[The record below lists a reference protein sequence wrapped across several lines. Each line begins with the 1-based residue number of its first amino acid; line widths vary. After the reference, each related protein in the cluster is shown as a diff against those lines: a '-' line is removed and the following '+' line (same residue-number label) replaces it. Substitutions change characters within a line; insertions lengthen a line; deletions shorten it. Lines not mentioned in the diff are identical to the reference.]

1 LPGAKGTKNTSKSHS
16 TLKIK
21 QIQKRWSLFFWHC
34 LNGTKTSTHTL
45 KTAIKIMKFFIYK
58 NFIVVLLA
66 DILLLSGSLFLA
78 YLIRFDFVLPQQY
91 SVLLYQMLPFVLI
104 VKIGCFYF
112 FDLYRG
118 MWRYTSIADLLNI
131 IKASCVSSLVIICL
145 ILFTHSRFIGF
156 PRSVFI
162 MDWCFTVLLISG
174 YRLCIRLYF
183 EQISNDKTSSIPTR
197 QVLTMFF
204 KKMAETKRLFIIG
217 AGDGGEK
224 IYREIH
230 NNDRLKYTVVG
241 FLDDDL
247 TKVGRKIHGV
257 PVLGRI
263 KDIKT
268 IAKKVK
274 ADEALI
280 AIPSATSEQMREILT
295 HLRES
300 GIKFKTIP
308 GIGELINGKVTINT
322 IREVDY
328 RDLLGRDVIRLDE
341 DKIGAYLQDQ
351 CVMVTG
357 AGGSIGSELCRQICR
372 FKPHSIVM
380 YERAESP
387 LYEINHELKQDF
399 GTVKTIPV
407 LADVQD
413 KTQLEK
419 AFDAYQPQTVFH
431 AAAYK
436 HVPMLEMQPWKAV
449 DNNIQGTTSLVEIT
463 NKFNVERFVF
473 VSTDKAVR
481 PANVMGASKRI
492 AEMLIQS
499 QNGCGL
505 SHTKFMTVRF
515 GNVVGSVGSV
525 VPLFKKQIKKGG
537 PVTVTHPEVT
547 RFFMTIPESCQLIL
561 QAGAMGKG
569 GEIFLLDM
577 GTSIKID
584 DMARD
589 LIRFSGF
596 EPEVDIKIEY
606 IGLRP
611 GEKLFEELIIEGEDV
626 VPTSHEKIMVLKGMD
641 CNLQILNGNIHNL
654 IQIAKDQKIEPIK
667 EKLQKIVPEYR
678 PL

>member
-1 LPGAKGTKNTSKSHS
+1 
-16 TLKIK
+16 
-21 QIQKRWSLFFWHC
+21 
-34 LNGTKTSTHTL
+34 
-45 KTAIKIMKFFIYK
+45 MKFRLLYK
-58 NFIVVLLA
+58 NFLIVLFA
-66 DILLLSGSLFLA
+66 DILLLTGSLFLA
-78 YLIRFDFVLPQQY
+78 YLIRFDFRLPQPY
-91 SVLLYQMLPFVLI
+91 SVLLFQLLPFVLI
-104 VKIGCFYF
+104 VNIGCFYF

-131 IKASCVSSLVIICL
+131 IKAACVSSLIIICL
-145 ILFTHSRFIGF
+145 ILFSHSRFIGF
-156 PRSVFI
+156 PRSVFV

-174 YRLCIRLYF
+174 YRLIIRLYF
-183 EQISNDKTSSIPTR
+183 ERTNNDETSSIPTR

-204 KKMAETKRLFIIG
+204 KKMAETKRLLIIG

-224 IYREIH
+224 IYREIY
-230 NNDRLKYTVVG
+230 NNDRLQYTVIG

-247 TKVGRKIHGV
+247 TKIGKMIHGIK
-257 PVLGRI
+257 VLGQI
-263 KDIKT
+263 SDIKR
-268 IAKKVK
+268 IAKKVN

-280 AIPSATSEQMREILT
+280 AIPSATSKRMREILT
-295 HLRES
+295 HCRES

-308 GIGELINGKVTINT
+308 GIGELINGKVTVNA

-341 DKIGAYLQDQ
+341 VKIGSYLKDQ

-387 LYEINHELKQDF
+387 LYEINHELNQDF
-399 GTVKTIPV
+399 GAIKTIPV

-413 KTQLEK
+413 KEQLEK
-419 AFDAYQPQTVFH
+419 AFDAYHPQTVFH

-436 HVPMLEMQPWKAV
+436 HVPMLEIQPWKAV
-449 DNNIQGTTSLVEIT
+449 DNNIQGTANLIEIT
-463 NKFNVERFVF
+463 NEYNVERFVF

-505 SHTKFMTVRF
+505 SHTKYMTVRF

-525 VPLFKKQIKKGG
+525 IPLFKKQIKKGG
-537 PVTVTHPEVT
+537 PVTVTHPEAT
-547 RFFMTIPESCQLIL
+547 RFFMTIPEACQLIL

-577 GTSIKID
+577 GTSIKIV

-589 LIRFSGF
+589 LIRLSGF

-626 VPTSHEKIMVLKGMD
+626 VPTNHEKIMVLKGMD
-641 CNLQILNGNIHNL
+641 CNLKILNGNIHNL
-654 IQIAKDQKIEPIK
+654 IQIAKDQKIETIK
-667 EKLQKIVPEYR
+667 EKLQEMVPEY
-678 PL
+678 LSV

>member
-1 LPGAKGTKNTSKSHS
+1 
-16 TLKIK
+16 
-21 QIQKRWSLFFWHC
+21 
-34 LNGTKTSTHTL
+34 
-45 KTAIKIMKFFIYK
+45 MKFRFLYK
-58 NFIVVLLA
+58 NFIIVLFA
-66 DILLLSGSLFLA
+66 DILLLSISLFSA
-78 YLIRFDFVLPQQY
+78 YLIRFDLHLPRQY
-91 SVLLYQMLPFVLI
+91 SMLLYRTLPFALI
-104 VKIGCFYF
+104 IKIFCFYF

-131 IKASCVSSLVIICL
+131 IKASSVSSLLIICF

-156 PRSVFI
+156 SRSAFI
-162 MDWCFTVLLISG
+162 MDWCFTILLISG

-183 EQISNDKTSSIPTR
+183 ERINNGKNSSVPTR

-204 KKMAETKRLFIIG
+204 KKMGETKRLLIIG
-217 AGDGGEK
+217 AGHGGEK

-230 NNDRLKYTVVG
+230 DNARLQYAVVG

-247 TKVGRKIHGV
+247 TKIGRKIHGIQ
-257 PVLGRI
+257 VLGRI
-263 KDIKT
+263 SDIKR
-268 IAKKVK
+268 IAKKIN

-280 AIPSATSEQMREILT
+280 AIPSATSSEMRKILA
-295 HLRES
+295 HCKES
-300 GIKFKTIP
+300 EIKFKTIP
-308 GIGELINGKVTINT
+308 GIGELINGKVTVNA

-328 RDLLGRDVIRLDE
+328 RDLLGREMIRLDE
-341 DKIGAYLQDQ
+341 DKIGSYLKGQ

-372 FKPHSIVM
+372 FRPGRIVM

-387 LYEINHELKQDF
+387 LYEIDHELKQDF
-399 GTVKTIPV
+399 GDIEIFPV
-407 LADVQD
+407 LADVRERE
-413 KTQLEK
+413 QLKK
-419 AFDAYQPQTVFH
+419 AFETHRPQTVFH

-449 DNNIQGTTSLVEIT
+449 DNNIQGTASLIEIT

-505 SHTKFMTVRF
+505 SNTKYMTVRF

-525 VPLFKKQIKKGG
+525 VPLFKKQIQKGG
-537 PVTVTHPEVT
+537 PVTVTHPDVT
-547 RFFMTIPESCQLIL
+547 RFFMTIPEASQLIL

-569 GEIFLLDM
+569 GEIFLLEM
-577 GTSIKID
+577 GTSIKIV

-589 LIRFSGF
+589 LIRLSGF
-596 EPEVDIKIEY
+596 EPEIDIKIEY

-611 GEKLFEELIIEGEDV
+611 GEKLSEELIIEGEDV
-626 VPTSHEKIMVLKGMD
+626 IPTSHEKIMVLRGMD
-641 CNLQILNGNIHNL
+641 CNLQILNGEIDQL
-654 IQIAKDQKIEPIK
+654 MQIARNQETQKIKAKLK
-667 EKLQKIVPEYR
+667 EIVPEY
-678 PL
+678 LQELQT